1 MTDLGA
7 FPVSASEAVV
17 DEPIERLVALD
28 AAAWDDV
35 FARYFDKMRNFAYV
49 RTGDFHAAEDI
60 ASEVFSSALGSIAG
74 YRRTEAPF
82 SAWLYRI
89 ARNRTVDYIRR
100 NQRRPQTVSLE
111 NIDVAGTALEGLIDD
126 HNDLLRGLQKLTAE
140 QQELI
145 VLRFFNDCS
154 LIETAAAMR
163 KNVGAI
169 KALQARAIGSL
180 RREISR

>member
-1 MTDLGA
+1 VTDSGA
-7 FPVSASEAVV
+7 FPVGASVMGE
-17 DEPIERLVALD
+17 EPVERLVALD
-28 AAAWDDV
+28 PTAWDDV

-60 ASEVFSSALGSIAG
+60 ASEVFSSALQSIGG
-74 YRRTEAPF
+74 YRRMEAPF

-100 NQRRPQTVSLE
+100 NQRRPQTVSIE
-111 NIDVAGTALEGLIDD
+111 GIDVAATGLEGLVDD
-126 HNDLLRGLQKLTAE
+126 RSDLMRGLQKLTAE

-154 LIETAAAMR
+154 LIEAAAAMK